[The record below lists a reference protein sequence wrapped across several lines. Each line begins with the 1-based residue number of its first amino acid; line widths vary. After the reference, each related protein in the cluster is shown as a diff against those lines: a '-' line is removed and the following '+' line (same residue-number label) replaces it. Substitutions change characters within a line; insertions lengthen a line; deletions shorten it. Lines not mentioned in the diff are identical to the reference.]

1 MATNVNTGDI
11 SKRIKEI
18 RMTKKISQEKM
29 AELLGMTFSNYTRIE
44 NAYQNI
50 TVKHLRNIAKI
61 LNVSADTLLFG
72 KIDKM
77 NGLNFREYIELSKI
91 FSKEEIESIV
101 NKFQYILQVKKAD
114 K

>member
-1 MATNVNTGDI
+1 MATNINTGDI

-18 RMTKKISQEKM
+18 RTTKKISQEKM

-72 KIDKM
+72 EIDKM
-77 NGLNFREYIELSKI
+77 NGLNFKEYVELSKI
-91 FSKEEIESIV
+91 FSEEEIESIV
-101 NKFQYILQVKKAD
+101 NKFQYILQVKKSH